1 MSYNKIHELVG
12 EIMEVY
18 SDHWQSGSKM
28 MDLGQMG
35 NKIQKIIERS
45 RLTESDY
52 APAGYDIVEKVA
64 FPTAIVGIGFPVLRT
79 GFQNETLLDPSVDS

>member
-1 MSYNKIHELVG
+1 MSYNKVHELVG

-18 SDHWQSGSKM
+18 SYHWQSGSKM

-35 NKIQKIIERS
+35 DKIQKIIERS

-52 APAGYDIVEKVA
+52 APAGSGTADTAAAQEAIKAAY
-64 FPTAIVGIGFPVLRT
+64 FPA
-79 GFQNETLLDPSVDS
+79 LLT